1 MVDSSVILYSHVI
14 PPLIAFISI
23 LIICS
28 GIMDKKTPYTI
39 LGILLFFAGGLLPFL
54 VLPVVLGS

>member
-14 PPLIAFISI
+14 PPIIAFISI
-23 LIICS
+23 LLICS

-39 LGILLFFAGGLLPFL
+39 LGVVLFFAGGLLPFL
-54 VLPVVLGS
+54 ILPPLLGV